1 MKLIIS
7 ISICAVLVLVGTSPA
22 DLLMYEGFDYDA
34 GALGGAGS
42 AAADGWGGSWSVG
55 ADDGRSVQVLSSGL
69 TLGSLPVTGGS
80 LRLQTNLTNGSARY
94 NRAARAVDPG
104 GEVIGTVWQSHLLN
118 VEPVKRTLDNGELV
132 TSPIESM
139 DSRWEARVDLDSTG
153 DTART
158 GSPDIAGFAGTRD
171 GAAQGRVVVAGN
183 SQSATGDA
191 IALGTTYMVLGK
203 VEGIGGTDEVTIMVE
218 DPDTGAMVEEGG
230 FRYSATMWVLSEA
243 NFAAL
248 VGSGWDESVLDTERV
263 QFATRTVET
272 TDLVGFSDQDWVQLH
287 TRDWSTTGFSPVY
300 DEIRF
305 GTTLDA
311 VSIPEPATLAMM
323 AIGAAVMLRSKGRRR
338 GA

>member
-1 MKLIIS
+1 MKLVV
-7 ISICAVLVLVGTSPA
+7 SICICAILVLAGISSA
-22 DLLMYEGFDYDA
+22 DLLIYEGFDYDA

-42 AAADGWGGSWSVG
+42 AADDGWGGSWSVRS
-55 ADDGRSVQVLSSGL
+55 DDGRSVQVLSGGL
-69 TLGSLPVTGGS
+69 TFGSLPVTGGS
-80 LRLQTNLTNGSARY
+80 LRLQTNLTNGSDRY

-104 GEVIGTVWQSHLLN
+104 GEVLGTVWHSHLLH
-118 VEPVKRTLDNGELV
+118 VEPVKRTLDNRELV

-158 GSPDIAGFAGTRD
+158 GSPDIAGFAGKRD
-171 GAAQGRVVVAGN
+171 GGAQGRLVVAGN
-183 SQSATGDA
+183 SQGADGDA
-191 IALGTTYMVLGK
+191 IALDTTYMVLGK
-203 VEGIGGTDEVTIMVE
+203 VEGLGGTDQVTIMVE
-218 DPDTGAMVEEGG
+218 DPDTGAMVEEDGY
-230 FRYSATMWVLSEA
+230 RYSATMWVLSEA

-272 TDLVGFSDQDWVQLH
+272 TELVSFSDQDWVQIH

-311 VSIPEPATLAMM
+311 VSIPEPATLALM
-323 AIGAAVMLRSKGRRR
+323 AIGATAILKRSRRR
-338 GA
+338 QM